1 MKRRAISHNN
11 AFTLIELLVVIAII
25 AILAAMLLPALAKS
39 KQETQGIQCE
49 SNNRQLVIA
58 WTMYAGDNRE
68 ILANNIPADLGANQG
83 GWVNGLMSDASDCT
97 NWVFM
102 MGGARPPIGQP
113 AMAATT
119 TTIGA
124 YAKNHAI
131 YHCPADQSLS
141 PGNVPRVR
149 SVAMNF
155 AVGDKSTTGS
165 HLAVYPDYWP
175 NFFKLTDFKMG
186 SKTWILSDENP
197 DTINDGFECPPKSTP
212 VDDITIWGDLPASYH
227 NGAAGFAFADGHAEI
242 HKWKNQPLANTTP
255 NTDLLWEESRCSPQ
269 LTGSAGQVPAQ

>member
-1 MKRRAISHNN
+1 MRRREGPHCH

-39 KQETQGIQCE
+39 KQQTQGVQCV
-49 SNNRQLVIA
+49 SNDRQLVIA

-68 ILANNIPADLGANQG
+68 VLPNNIPAYGGDNIG
-83 GWVNGLMSDASDCT
+83 GWVNGLMSDPSDCT

-102 MGGARPPIGQP
+102 MGGPRPPIGEP
-113 AMAATT
+113 ALPATT

-124 YAKNHAI
+124 YAKNPGI

-149 SVAMNF
+149 SITMNF

-165 HLAVYPDYWP
+165 QLAVYADYWP
-175 NFFKLTDFKMG
+175 NFFKLTDFKIG

-197 DTINDGFECPPKSTP
+197 NTINDGFECPPTA
-212 VDDITIWGDLPASYH
+212 DADITTWGDKPASYH

-242 HKWKNQPLANTTP
+242 HKWQNVPLANTTP
-255 NTDLLWEESRCSPQ
+255 NTDLLWVESRCSPQ
-269 LTGSAGQVPAQ
+269 LTGSAAQVPGQ